1 MNDTVTVVTLVA
13 VGLALIDAVLFAA
26 SATLQHHAV
35 SDKQADGHLS
45 LRGLLSV
52 VKRRRWQAGVA
63 LGGLAVLLHAIALLL
78 APLRVVQP
86 VGVLAVPIAVLLTAA
101 RVRLRPPPGVVI
113 GAALAVTGV
122 VSFVIISAGSVTSHP
137 PEGSA
142 IVVACVVVAAVV
154 LLLTLAG
161 LATRGWLRCVTYATA
176 AAAAFGLVSALVRAV
191 ALSVTS
197 GEAGLL
203 DPSTLLAAAVVILVT
218 VGGGWLVQQA
228 YAAGAPAVVV
238 ASLTVV
244 DPIVAVLLGAVLLG
258 EGTQTPVGLWL
269 VMGVATAAAVAGVIT
284 LAKYHPDAAPRPK
297 ATDLPAMEAQD
308 ALEASRS

>member
-1 MNDTVTVVTLVA
+1 MSDAVPLLIAVA
-13 VGLALIDAVLFAA
+13 IGLALVDAMCFAG
-26 SATLQHHAV
+26 SAALQHRAV
-35 SDKQADGHLS
+35 ADKQADGHLTLS
-45 LRGLLSV
+45 GLRSV
-52 VKRRRWQAGVA
+52 VKRRHWQAGVA

-86 VGVLAVPIAVLLTAA
+86 IGVLAVPTAVLLTAR
-101 RVRLRPPPGVVI
+101 RVRLRPPPGVVV
-113 GAALAVTGV
+113 GAALAVAGV
-122 VSFVIISAGSVTSHP
+122 VSFVAVSAGSVASHP

-142 IVVACVVVAAVV
+142 IAVACVIVAAVV

-161 LATRGWLRCVTYATA
+161 LTTRGWLRCVTYATA
-176 AAAAFGLVSALVRAV
+176 AATAFGLVSALVRAV
-191 ALSVTS
+191 SLSVTS

-203 DPSTLLAAAVVILVT
+203 DPSTLLAAAVVLCVT

-258 EGTQTPVGLWL
+258 EGAQTPVGLWL
-269 VMGVATAAAVAGVIT
+269 VMGTATAAAVAGVIT
-284 LAKYHPDAAPRPK
+284 LAKYHPEV
-297 ATDLPAMEAQD
+297 ATRATVPTPPV
-308 ALEASRS
+308 LEESLR

>member
-1 MNDTVTVVTLVA
+1 MNDTVTLVTCVA
-13 VGLALIDAVLFAA
+13 VGLALIDAMLFAA

-35 SDKQADGHLS
+35 SDKQADGHLTV
-45 LRGLLSV
+45 RGLLSV
-52 VKRRRWQAGVA
+52 VKQRRWQAGVA

-101 RVRLRPPPGVVI
+101 RVRLRPPRGVVL

-122 VSFVIISAGSVTSHP
+122 VSFVIVSAGSVTSQP
-137 PEGSA
+137 PKGSA
-142 IVVACVVVAAVV
+142 VVVACLVVAALVV
-154 LLLTLAG
+154 LLTFAG
-161 LATRGWLRCVTYATA
+161 LAARGWLRCVAYATA
-176 AAAAFGLVSALVRAV
+176 AATAFGLVSALVRAV
-191 ALSVTS
+191 SLSVTS
-197 GEAGLL
+197 GEAELL
-203 DPSTLLAAAVVILVT
+203 DIGTLFAGAVILCVT

-228 YAAGAPAVVV
+228 YASGAPAVVV

-258 EGTQTPVGLWL
+258 EGAHTPLGLWL

-284 LAKYHPDAAPRPK
+284 LAKHHPDATTR
-297 ATDLPAMEAQD
+297 ATPVEALL
-308 ALEASRS
+308 AEASRP

>member
-1 MNDTVTVVTLVA
+1 MNDTVTLVTCVA
-13 VGLALIDAVLFAA
+13 VGLALIDAMLFAA

-35 SDKQADGHLS
+35 SDKQADGHLTMS
-45 LRGLLSV
+45 GLLSV
-52 VKRRRWQAGVA
+52 VKQRRWQAGVA

-101 RVRLRPPPGVVI
+101 RVRLRPPRGVVL
-113 GAALAVTGV
+113 GATLAVVGV
-122 VSFVIISAGSVTSHP
+122 VSFVIVSAGSVTSHP

-142 IVVACVVVAAVV
+142 VVMACVVVAALVV
-154 LLLTLAG
+154 LLTFAG
-161 LATRGWLRCVTYATA
+161 LAARGWLRCVAYATA
-176 AAAAFGLVSALVRAV
+176 AATAFGLVSALVRAV
-191 ALSVTS
+191 SLSVTS
-197 GEAGLL
+197 GEAELL
-203 DPSTLLAAAVVILVT
+203 DVGTLLAGAVILCVT

-258 EGTQTPVGLWL
+258 EGAHTPLGLWL

-284 LAKYHPDAAPRPK
+284 LAKHHPDATTRTTPV
-297 ATDLPAMEAQD
+297 EALLQ
-308 ALEASRS
+308 ASRP

>member
-1 MNDTVTVVTLVA
+1 VNGTVTLVTCVA
-13 VGLALIDAVLFAA
+13 VGLALIDAMLFAA

-35 SDKQADGHLS
+35 SDKQADGHLTM
-45 LRGLLSV
+45 RGLLSV
-52 VKRRRWQAGVA
+52 VKQRRWQAGIA

-101 RVRLRPPPGVVI
+101 RVRLRPPRGVVL

-122 VSFVIISAGSVTSHP
+122 VSFVIVSAGSVTSHP
-137 PEGSA
+137 PKGSA
-142 IVVACVVVAAVV
+142 VVAACLVVAALVV
-154 LLLTLAG
+154 LLTFAG
-161 LATRGWLRCVTYATA
+161 LAARGWLRCVAYATA
-176 AAAAFGLVSALVRAV
+176 AATAFGLVSALVRAV
-191 ALSVTS
+191 SLSVTS

-203 DPSTLLAAAVVILVT
+203 DTGTLLAGAVILCVT

-258 EGTQTPVGLWL
+258 EGAHTPLGLWL
-269 VMGVATAAAVAGVIT
+269 VMGAATAAAVAGVIT
-284 LAKYHPDAAPRPK
+284 LAKHHPDATTRATPVEALLLETSRP
-297 ATDLPAMEAQD
+297 
-308 ALEASRS
+308 

>member
-1 MNDTVTVVTLVA
+1 MNDTVTLVTGIA
-13 VGLALIDAVLFAA
+13 VGLALIDAMLFAA

-35 SDKQADGHLS
+35 SDKQADGHLTM
-45 LRGLLSV
+45 RGLLSV
-52 VKRRRWQAGVA
+52 VKQRRWQAGIA

-101 RVRLRPPPGVVI
+101 RVRLRPPRGVVL

-122 VSFVIISAGSVTSHP
+122 VSFVIVSAGSVTSHP
-137 PEGSA
+137 PRGSA
-142 IVVACVVVAAVV
+142 VVAACLVVAALVV
-154 LLLTLAG
+154 LLTFAG
-161 LATRGWLRCVTYATA
+161 LASRGWLRCVAYATA
-176 AAAAFGLVSALVRAV
+176 AATAFGLVSALVRAV
-191 ALSVTS
+191 SLSVTS
-197 GEAGLL
+197 GEAELL
-203 DPSTLLAAAVVILVT
+203 DTGTLLAGAVILVVT

-258 EGTQTPVGLWL
+258 EGAHTPLGLWL
-269 VMGVATAAAVAGVIT
+269 VMGAATAAAVAGVIT
-284 LAKYHPDAAPRPK
+284 LAKHHPDATTR
-297 ATDLPAMEAQD
+297 ATPVEVL
-308 ALEASRS
+308 LEASRP

>member
-1 MNDTVTVVTLVA
+1 MNDTVTLVTGIA
-13 VGLALIDAVLFAA
+13 VGLALIDAMLFAA

-35 SDKQADGHLS
+35 SDKQADGHLTM
-45 LRGLLSV
+45 RGLLSV
-52 VKRRRWQAGVA
+52 VKQRRWQAGIA

-101 RVRLRPPPGVVI
+101 RVRLRPPRGVVL

-122 VSFVIISAGSVTSHP
+122 VSFVIVSAGSVTSHP
-137 PEGSA
+137 PKGSA
-142 IVVACVVVAAVV
+142 VVAACLVVAALVV
-154 LLLTLAG
+154 LLTFAG
-161 LATRGWLRCVTYATA
+161 LASRGWLRCVAYATA
-176 AAAAFGLVSALVRAV
+176 AATAFGLVSALVRAV
-191 ALSVTS
+191 SLSVTS
-197 GEAGLL
+197 GEAELL
-203 DPSTLLAAAVVILVT
+203 DTGTLLAGAVILVVT

-258 EGTQTPVGLWL
+258 EGAHTPLGLWL
-269 VMGVATAAAVAGVIT
+269 VMGAATAAAVAGVIT
-284 LAKYHPDAAPRPK
+284 LAKHHPDATTR
-297 ATDLPAMEAQD
+297 ATPVEVL
-308 ALEASRS
+308 LEASRP

>member
-1 MNDTVTVVTLVA
+1 MNDTVTLVTGVA
-13 VGLALIDAVLFAA
+13 VGLALIDAMLFAA

-35 SDKQADGHLS
+35 SDKQADGHLTM
-45 LRGLLSV
+45 RGLLSV
-52 VKRRRWQAGVA
+52 VKQRRWQAGIA

-101 RVRLRPPPGVVI
+101 RVRLRPPRGVVL

-122 VSFVIISAGSVTSHP
+122 VSFVIVSAGSVTSHP

-142 IVVACVVVAAVV
+142 VVAACLAVAALVV
-154 LLLTLAG
+154 LLTFAG
-161 LATRGWLRCVTYATA
+161 LAARGWLRCVAYATA
-176 AAAAFGLVSALVRAV
+176 AATAFGLVSALVRAV
-191 ALSVTS
+191 SLSVTS
-197 GEAGLL
+197 GEAELL
-203 DPSTLLAAAVVILVT
+203 DTGTLLAGAVILAVT

-258 EGTQTPVGLWL
+258 EGSHTPLGLWL

-284 LAKYHPDAAPRPK
+284 LAKHHPDATTRATPVEVLLAEAGRP
-297 ATDLPAMEAQD
+297 
-308 ALEASRS
+308 

>member
-1 MNDTVTVVTLVA
+1 MNDTVTLITSVA

-35 SDKQADGHLS
+35 SDKQADGHLTVK
-45 LRGLLSV
+45 GLLSV
-52 VKRRRWQAGVA
+52 VKQRRWQAGIA

-122 VSFVIISAGSVTSHP
+122 VSFVIVSAGSVTSHP

-142 IVVACVVVAAVV
+142 IVVACVAVAAVV

-161 LATRGWLRCVTYATA
+161 LAARGWLRCVAYATA

-191 ALSVTS
+191 SLSVSS
-197 GEAGLL
+197 GQAGLL
-203 DPSTLLAAAVVILVT
+203 DTGTLLAAAVVIGVT

-258 EGTQTPVGLWL
+258 EGAQTPFGLWF
-269 VMGVATAAAVAGVIT
+269 VMGAATAAAVAGVIT
-284 LAKYHPDAAPRPK
+284 LAKHHPDATIRTVPVE
-297 ATDLPAMEAQD
+297 LPV
-308 ALEASRS
+308 LEASRS

>member
-1 MNDTVTVVTLVA
+1 VNDTVTLVTGVA
-13 VGLALIDAVLFAA
+13 VGLALIDAMLFAA

-35 SDKQADGHLS
+35 SDKQSDGHLTM
-45 LRGLLSV
+45 RGLLSV
-52 VKRRRWQAGVA
+52 VKQRRWQAGIA

-101 RVRLRPPPGVVI
+101 RVRLRPPRGVVI

-122 VSFVIISAGSVTSHP
+122 VSFVIVSAGSVTSHP
-137 PEGSA
+137 PKGSA
-142 IVVACVVVAAVV
+142 VVAACLVVAALVV
-154 LLLTLAG
+154 LLTFAG
-161 LATRGWLRCVTYATA
+161 LAARGWLRCVAYATA
-176 AAAAFGLVSALVRAV
+176 AATAFGLVSALVRAV
-191 ALSVTS
+191 SLSVTS
-197 GEAGLL
+197 GEAELL
-203 DPSTLLAAAVVILVT
+203 DTGTLLAGAVILCVT

-258 EGTQTPVGLWL
+258 EGAHTPLGLWL

-284 LAKYHPDAAPRPK
+284 LAKHHPDATTRATPVEALLLETSRP
-297 ATDLPAMEAQD
+297 
-308 ALEASRS
+308 

>member
-1 MNDTVTVVTLVA
+1 MNDTVTLVTCVA
-13 VGLALIDAVLFAA
+13 VGLALIDAMLFAA

-35 SDKQADGHLS
+35 SDKQADGHLTV
-45 LRGLLSV
+45 RGLLSV
-52 VKRRRWQAGVA
+52 VKQRRWQAGVA

-101 RVRLRPPPGVVI
+101 RVRLRPPPGVVL

-122 VSFVIISAGSVTSHP
+122 VSFVIVSAGSVTSHP
-137 PEGSA
+137 PEASA
-142 IVVACVVVAAVV
+142 VVVACLVVAALVV
-154 LLLTLAG
+154 LLTFAG
-161 LATRGWLRCVTYATA
+161 LAARGWLRCVAYATA
-176 AAAAFGLVSALVRAV
+176 AATAFGLVSALVRAV
-191 ALSVTS
+191 SLSITS
-197 GEAGLL
+197 GEAELL
-203 DPSTLLAAAVVILVT
+203 DTGTLLAGAVILCVT

-258 EGTQTPVGLWL
+258 EGAHTPLGLWL

-284 LAKYHPDAAPRPK
+284 LAKHHPDATTRAAPPV
-297 ATDLPAMEAQD
+297 EALL
-308 ALEASRS
+308 LETSRR

>member
-1 MNDTVTVVTLVA
+1 MNDTVTLVTGIA
-13 VGLALIDAVLFAA
+13 VGLALIDAMLFAA

-35 SDKQADGHLS
+35 SDKQADGHLTM
-45 LRGLLSV
+45 RGLLSV
-52 VKRRRWQAGVA
+52 VKQRRWQAGIA

-101 RVRLRPPPGVVI
+101 RVRLRPPRGVVL

-122 VSFVIISAGSVTSHP
+122 VSFVIVSAGSVTSHP
-137 PEGSA
+137 PKGSA
-142 IVVACVVVAAVV
+142 VVAACLVVAALVV
-154 LLLTLAG
+154 LLTFAG
-161 LATRGWLRCVTYATA
+161 LAARGWLRCVAYATA
-176 AAAAFGLVSALVRAV
+176 AATAFGLVSALVRAV
-191 ALSVTS
+191 SLSVTS
-197 GEAGLL
+197 GEAELL
-203 DPSTLLAAAVVILVT
+203 DTGTLLAGAVILVVT

-258 EGTQTPVGLWL
+258 EGAHTPLGLWL
-269 VMGVATAAAVAGVIT
+269 VMGAATAAAVAGVIT
-284 LAKYHPDAAPRPK
+284 LAKHHPDATTR
-297 ATDLPAMEAQD
+297 ATPVEVL
-308 ALEASRS
+308 LEASRP

>member
-1 MNDTVTVVTLVA
+1 VNDTVTLVTCVA
-13 VGLALIDAVLFAA
+13 VGLALIDAMLFAA

-35 SDKQADGHLS
+35 SDKQADGHLTM
-45 LRGLLSV
+45 RGLLSV
-52 VKRRRWQAGVA
+52 VKQRRWQAGVA

-101 RVRLRPPPGVVI
+101 RVRLRPPRGVVI

-122 VSFVIISAGSVTSHP
+122 VSFVIVSAGSVTSHP

-142 IVVACVVVAAVV
+142 VVMACVVVAALVV
-154 LLLTLAG
+154 LLTFAG
-161 LATRGWLRCVTYATA
+161 LAARGWLRCVAYATA
-176 AAAAFGLVSALVRAV
+176 AATAFGLVSALVRAV
-191 ALSVTS
+191 SLSVTS
-197 GEAGLL
+197 GEADLL
-203 DPSTLLAAAVVILVT
+203 DTGTLLAGAVILCVT

-258 EGTQTPVGLWL
+258 EGAHTPLGLWL

-284 LAKYHPDAAPRPK
+284 LAKHHPDATTRATPVEALLLETSRP
-297 ATDLPAMEAQD
+297 
-308 ALEASRS
+308 

>member
-1 MNDTVTVVTLVA
+1 VNGTVTLVTCVA
-13 VGLALIDAVLFAA
+13 VGLALIDAMLFAA

-35 SDKQADGHLS
+35 SDKQADGHLTM
-45 LRGLLSV
+45 RGLLSV
-52 VKRRRWQAGVA
+52 VKQRRWQAGIA

-101 RVRLRPPPGVVI
+101 RVRLRPPRGVVI

-122 VSFVIISAGSVTSHP
+122 VSFVIVSAGSVTSHP
-137 PEGSA
+137 PKGSA
-142 IVVACVVVAAVV
+142 VVAACLVVAALVV
-154 LLLTLAG
+154 LLTFAG
-161 LATRGWLRCVTYATA
+161 LAARGWLRCVAYATA
-176 AAAAFGLVSALVRAV
+176 AATAFGLVSALVRAV
-191 ALSVTS
+191 SLSVTS
-197 GEAGLL
+197 GEAELL
-203 DPSTLLAAAVVILVT
+203 DTGTLLAGAVILCVT

-258 EGTQTPVGLWL
+258 EGAHTPFGLWL
-269 VMGVATAAAVAGVIT
+269 VMGAATAAAVAGVIT
-284 LAKYHPDAAPRPK
+284 LAKHHPDATTRATPVEALLLETSRP
-297 ATDLPAMEAQD
+297 
-308 ALEASRS
+308 